1 MIWPFP
7 RRPTRRPIVLFRTP
21 WERAD
26 DGWSI
31 AARRYTRM
39 MQMADIDVRLW
50 SWKPDPMRDR
60 SVLDDFE
67 SSAQYLPQRWDV
79 YLWSSALRDW
89 ECSSHIFD
97 QIQQSDGIKAMHV
110 VLERLTLEEELA
122 DALNH
127 LDGVWAQ
134 CSANR
139 DVLKRAGVRDV
150 ALHLHPYF
158 DDDPWLE
165 VPPPTEHRRF
175 LWVGRNEPRKAPD
188 NLVRAFMRAFSP
200 GDAELTLKLSQY
212 EGPAVETRATL
223 EEVVEDQILMQECAW
238 GWTMERWHEHIHV
251 DRERRTRAEM
261 VQLMA
266 SHDVY
271 CSASRG
277 EGLDLP
283 AYEAKMAGRTLV
295 LTDSGGPRDFIGD
308 GDELVPA
315 TGEMPSSY
323 EYYWSGAPY
332 ADYEV
337 DALGAALERAAS
349 RAPKGDRLP
358 GRFRAKKV
366 AKKFGKWI
374 KGVTRC

>member
-1 MIWPFP
+1 MIWPFS

-21 WERAD
+21 WQRPD

-39 MQMADIDVRLW
+39 MQMAGIDVRLS

-60 SVLDDFE
+60 SVLEDFE
-67 SSAQYLPQRWDV
+67 PSAQYLPQRWDV

-89 ECSSHIFD
+89 ECSKELVFD
-97 QIQQSDGIKAMHV
+97 PVMASDGAKAMHV
-110 VLERLTLEEELA
+110 VLERLTVEKEMA
-122 DALNH
+122 DALNA

-139 DVLKRAGVRDV
+139 DVLVAAGVRDV

-158 DDDPWLE
+158 DDDPWLD
-165 VPPPTEHRRF
+165 VPPPKEHRKF
-175 LWVGRNEPRKAPD
+175 LWIGRNEPRKAPD

-200 GDAELTLKLSQY
+200 GDAELTVKLSQY
-212 EGPAVETRATL
+212 EGPAVQTRATI
-223 EEVVEDQILMQECAW
+223 EEVVEDQILMRECAL
-238 GWTMERWHEHIHV
+238 RWNLKNWRDWITIDDTV
-251 DRERRTRAEM
+251 RTRTEM
-261 VQLMA
+261 VELMA
-266 SHDVY
+266 EHDVY

-283 AYEAKMAGRTLV
+283 AFEAKMAGRTLV

-315 TGEMPSSY
+315 TGEMASSY
-323 EYYWSGAPY
+323 EYFWSGAPY
-332 ADYEV
+332 ADYDV
-337 DALGAALERAAS
+337 DALGAALERAAG
-349 RAPKGDRLP
+349 RAPRGERLP

-366 AKKFGKWI
+366 AKGFGKWI
-374 KGVTRC
+374 RAVTA